1 MIEANTKCTYCDSDF
16 QWNYELDVN
25 EHWMN
30 SALKIVVV
38 CVQQTNV
45 HAAIHWEK
53 WMRASQEHRKKL
65 ILNRM
70 CTSNARHNHT
80 EIITQW
86 WEREKKHR
94 SIKNDKFISYPLLN
108 SNLIFFF
115 ASTQYLCLFVFAKQ
129 TQTGGAGGNEKEC
142 IHIVQSVQKSLAFV
156 DEIRV
161 EKIFVFVWQ
170 VAKCTESEREWVSS
184 RRKKHHHWQE
194 ILNLS
199 VANRI
204 CQETGTFFPLSRH
217 HVRCFYLFPNVMR
230 RDSLLKHINQFFL
243 FTTTTFF
250 HPRATRI
257 KYIFMTFFGRDMHST
272 SIHSDVA
279 LFPPPSNV
287 VFNHGFSSME
297 YSVHGE
303 KIDSWA
309 LTRDLIA
316 STLPI
321 CRCTAHR
328 LAESSASK
336 SIR

>member
-115 ASTQYLCLFVFAKQ
+115 CFDS
-129 TQTGGAGGNEKEC
+129 
-142 IHIVQSVQKSLAFV
+142 
-156 DEIRV
+156 
-161 EKIFVFVWQ
+161 VFVSLCVCKTDTDWWSRRQ
-170 VAKCTESEREWVSS
+170 WKRVYTHCTKRAKISCIRGWNKSWKNICVCLASCKVHREWERVS
-184 RRKKHHHWQE
+184 E
-194 ILNLS
+194 
-199 VANRI
+199 
-204 CQETGTFFPLSRH
+204 
-217 HVRCFYLFPNVMR
+217 
-230 RDSLLKHINQFFL
+230 
-243 FTTTTFF
+243 
-250 HPRATRI
+250 
-257 KYIFMTFFGRDMHST
+257 
-272 SIHSDVA
+272 
-279 LFPPPSNV
+279 
-287 VFNHGFSSME
+287 
-297 YSVHGE
+297 
-303 KIDSWA
+303 
-309 LTRDLIA
+309 
-316 STLPI
+316 
-321 CRCTAHR
+321 
-328 LAESSASK
+328 
-336 SIR
+336 

>member
-1 MIEANTKCTYCDSDF
+1 M
-16 QWNYELDVN
+16 
-25 EHWMN
+25 
-30 SALKIVVV
+30 
-38 CVQQTNV
+38 
-45 HAAIHWEK
+45 
-53 WMRASQEHRKKL
+53 
-65 ILNRM
+65 
-70 CTSNARHNHT
+70 
-80 EIITQW
+80 
-86 WEREKKHR
+86 
-94 SIKNDKFISYPLLN
+94 
-108 SNLIFFF
+108 
-115 ASTQYLCLFVFAKQ
+115 FAKQ

-230 RDSLLKHINQFFL
+230 RDSLLKHINQIFL

-303 KIDSWA
+303 KIDFWA
-309 LTRDLIA
+309 LARDLIA

-321 CRCTAHR
+321 CRCTAHFWQNQVHQNPLDSENR
-328 LAESSASK
+328 YIWKCRILNFINQKLNILTETVLIAAFKWTNRFIAFVCTLSPPNSLFMRCFFSP
-336 SIR
+336 SILIVDH